1 MMKPLRHLPPLDGLR
16 AFAALIVMM
25 HHWFQ
30 AFTTPLGAAEPL
42 RRLAMFGH
50 TGVDLFFVLSGFLIT
65 RILLQTR
72 EEPRYF
78 RNFYARRTL
87 RIFPLYF
94 GFLIFFYLVW
104 SRLDPNPHPWPS
116 GAPWYFSYL
125 QNMQLTFGGQD
136 LYGPGHF
143 WSLAIEEHFYLIW
156 PLLIFLVPVRGVP
169 WLVAGAVAT
178 SVVSRMILLSKGF
191 GVFYFTPCRLD
202 ELALGGLLAWLEIR
216 AGGLARW
223 QKPSLLALLMLAP
236 VTAWLWV
243 SAGGKGL
250 VAMQLFKFVLLAGLF
265 AALVG
270 AVAGAR
276 PGAALARIFGAGW
289 LRWIGR
295 VSYGS
300 YVFHPVCFVV
310 VTRFL
315 KINYPAANAL
325 AAFALTFAVAAL
337 SFYFFERPFLAL
349 KARFGAGTQTEG
361 V

>member
-1 MMKPLRHLPPLDGLR
+1 MKSLRHIAPLDGLR
-16 AFAALIVMM
+16 GCAALVVMV

-30 AFTTPLGAAEPL
+30 AFTAPLGAAEPL
-42 RRLAMFGH
+42 RRVAVFGH

-72 EEPRYF
+72 EEPHYF
-78 RNFYARRTL
+78 KNFYARRTL

-104 SRLDPNPHPWPS
+104 SRWVPPEFPS
-116 GAPWYFSYL
+116 GAKWYFTYL
-125 QNMQLTFGGQD
+125 QNFQLTFSPLENLD
-136 LYGPGHF
+136 GPGHF
-143 WSLAIEEHFYLIW
+143 WSLAIEEHFYLVW

-178 SVVSRMILLSKGF
+178 SVVSRMVLLSQGL

-202 ELALGGLLAWLEIR
+202 ELALGALIAWLEGR
-216 AGGLARW
+216 EGGLARW
-223 QKPSLLALLMLAP
+223 QKPALLSLLVLTP
-236 VTAWLWV
+236 VTVWLWV
-243 SAGGKGL
+243 SASGKGF
-250 VAMQLFKFVLLAGLF
+250 VAMQLFKFVLMAGLF
-265 AALVG
+265 GALVC
-270 AVAGAR
+270 AVAGAT
-276 PGAALARIFGAGW
+276 PGAALSRVFGAGW

-300 YVFHPVCFVV
+300 YVFHPVCLIV

-315 KINYPAANAL
+315 KVSSPVVNVV
-325 AAFALTFAVAAL
+325 AAFTLTFAVAAL

-349 KARFGAGTQTEG
+349 KARFEAAVQKKG